1 MQLVDSHCHLDRIR
15 GYSPPPGLI
24 PVTVGYSHASNQKAA
39 EIAKSL
45 SIPFVLGIAP
55 QTAIKEDISKLDEWI
70 AFIRQNK
77 PNAIGEIGLDY
88 HWAKDEHDIEKEKI
102 VFNRMLDLAQ
112 EMRLPLVIHARQATS
127 DVLDFLE
134 LRGFDM
140 PFMLH
145 FFSGTLHEAERAVS
159 MGGYISITPLH
170 SKTRRE
176 AIKAIGLDRL
186 LVETDSPYIARKPE
200 DVIGAVEYISEV
212 KDINW
217 EEVAEKTAENA
228 KRFFGI
234 KV

>member
-1 MQLVDSHCHLDRIR
+1 MLLVDSHCHLDRIR
-15 GYSPPPGLI
+15 DYSLHAGLI
-24 PVTVGYSHASNQKAA
+24 PVTVGYSHSSNQKATA
-39 EIAKSL
+39 IAKKL

-55 QTAIKEDISKLDEWI
+55 QTAIKEDLSKLDEWI

-77 PNAIGEIGLDY
+77 PNAIGEVGLDY

-127 DVLDFLE
+127 DVLDFLA
-134 LRGFDM
+134 LRKFDM

-145 FFSGTLHEAERAVS
+145 FFSGTLHEAQRAVG

-176 AIKAIGLDRL
+176 AIKATGLERL
-186 LVETDSPYIARKPE
+186 LVETDAPYVARKPE
-200 DVIGAVEYISEV
+200 DVIKAVEYISEV
-212 KDINW
+212 KDVNW

-228 KRFFGI
+228 IKFFSI